1 MTQGF
6 YEQLGVRPDEDAAT
20 LRKAYH
26 RQVARLT
33 KRARQLRE
41 QGGDVS
47 QLELAR
53 KQLDEAWEVLSIPS
67 RRQRYDVMLA
77 FMERDIES
85 SIDAE
90 GLWAKVG
97 AQLVP
102 PSVAAATRLIA
113 KTTKLA
119 VEPVGEEDVPS
130 AGMEPSIAPSPAPL
144 APTMVPADTAFSE
157 VQPTEIPTAAEPT
170 EVPGPPPIT
179 LPRPRPV
186 LKLGEEHP
194 LKVVEGTPR
203 ASSVIV
209 LPADAPRQKT
219 LTPDE
224 TDRLTDLWGY
234 TGGLLRAVR
243 EAKGITLDEVASST
257 RISVRYLQA
266 IESDAHERLP
276 SATFVRGYVREIA
289 RLLKLDEEAVVAGY
303 MRRLQG

>member
-41 QGGDVS
+41 HGGDVS
-47 QLELAR
+47 QIELAR
-53 KQLDEAWEVLSIPS
+53 TQLDEAWEVLSIPA

-77 FMERDIES
+77 FMEREPEA
-85 SIDAE
+85 SIDAD
-90 GLWAKVG
+90 GLWARIG
-97 AQLVP
+97 GELVP
-102 PSVAAATRLIA
+102 PSVAAATRLVA
-113 KTTKLA
+113 KITKLA
-119 VEPVGEEDVPS
+119 VDPVGELD
-130 AGMEPSIAPSPAPL
+130 EPSPGIAVPPSPTVAPPH
-144 APTMVPADTAFSE
+144 APTMVPADTSYSE
-157 VQPTEIPTAAEPT
+157 ISPT
-170 EVPGPPPIT
+170 EVPAEPSIPAPT
-179 LPRPRPV
+179 PLAMPRPRPV
-186 LKLGEEHP
+186 VQLNEQRS
-194 LKVVEGTPR
+194 LKVVEGTAA

-219 LTPDE
+219 LTNE
-224 TDRLTDLWGY
+224 EVSRLTDLWGY
-234 TGGLLRAVR
+234 SGGLLRAVR

-289 RLLKLDEEAVVAGY
+289 RLLKLDEEAVVSGY
-303 MRRLQG
+303 MRRLG